1 MHIFRFHH
9 LLQNSLEGFSLVF
22 FFNFFGTLRLLF
34 FGVYQKMGRQ
44 VTTHFSDAQVNVK
57 DVVNNTYR
65 NALGTFYTS
74 VHEWVVI
81 LFI

>member
-1 MHIFRFHH
+1 M
-9 LLQNSLEGFSLVF
+9 LQSSLEGFFFGV
-22 FFNFFGTLRLLF
+22 FFNFFSTLRLLF
-34 FGVYQKMGRQ
+34 FGVYQIMGRQ

-65 NALGTFYTS
+65 NALGTFYNS

>member
-1 MHIFRFHH
+1 MLQFLRKIF
-9 LLQNSLEGFSLVF
+9 FSIF
-22 FFNFFGTLRLLF
+22 FLNFFSILRLLF
-34 FGVYQKMGRQ
+34 FGVYQIMGRQ

>member
-1 MHIFRFHH
+1 
-9 LLQNSLEGFSLVF
+9 
-22 FFNFFGTLRLLF
+22 
-34 FGVYQKMGRQ
+34 MGRQ

-65 NALGTFYTS
+65 NALGTFYNS